1 MSIDPIAFPGDA
13 DAGGRDDVS
22 STVAGAVANAQARY
36 HEHQSDTYGMGSTIG
51 DLIDL
56 PPTPAYVT
64 PPPPIAGYVNPGD
77 EPVPA

>member
-1 MSIDPIAFPGDA
+1 MSIDPIEFPGDA
-13 DAGGRDDVS
+13 DAGGRDDVA

-56 PPTPAYVT
+56 PPTPAYT
-64 PPPPIAGYVNPGD
+64 PPPPPIGGYLDPGD
-77 EPVPA
+77 EPPAA